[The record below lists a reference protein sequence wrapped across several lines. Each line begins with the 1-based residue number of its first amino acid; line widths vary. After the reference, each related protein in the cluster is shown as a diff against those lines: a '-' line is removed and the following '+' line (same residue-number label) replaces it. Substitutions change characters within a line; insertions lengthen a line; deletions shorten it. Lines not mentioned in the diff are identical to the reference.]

1 MQDYYEQHV
10 FHNTHNVAVKL
21 SFVGTLLV
29 LVTYSFMIISTFLES
44 VLGLKVCLIIGSC
57 FISTGMFL
65 AGSATQVRSTKGTM
79 VARLLIYHRSGICI
93 SGLVYVAVVDAPFL
107 PLYVGFTFK

>member
-10 FHNTHNVAVKL
+10 FRNTHNVAVKL

-44 VLGLKVCLIIGSC
+44 LLGLKACLIIGSC

-65 AGSATQVRSTKGTM
+65 AGSATEVSRLIKTLLPMISDTKS
-79 VARLLIYHRSGICI
+79 L
-93 SGLVYVAVVDAPFL
+93 
-107 PLYVGFTFK
+107 